1 MYLVTG
7 ATGNVGREVV
17 SELLN
22 AGQKVRV
29 FTRDAAKVAALGNR
43 VEVAAGDFTQPE
55 TFARA
60 ASGVEGIFMMNGALD
75 GELFKRLIASA
86 KANGGPR
93 VVFLS
98 SLFASIEDSKIGA
111 MHKKKEDAIQDA
123 GLSGVFLRPGGFM
136 TNSYQWNESI
146 RAQNVV
152 YNPLG
157 NGKVAPIATEDIAAV
172 AALALT
178 SAQFPEQVVELTG
191 ETLLS
196 VPEQVATLA
205 EVLGREI
212 GCTDVPV
219 DAAVEGALRNGVP
232 LELASAVKESFT
244 AIRDGKAAIVT
255 DTVARVV
262 GHPPMSYHAW
272 AQKHA
277 ARFALFHSERTP
289 DRE

>member
-1 MYLVTG
+1 M
-7 ATGNVGREVV
+7 
-17 SELLN
+17 
-22 AGQKVRV
+22 
-29 FTRDAAKVAALGNR
+29 
-43 VEVAAGDFTQPE
+43 
-55 TFARA
+55 
-60 ASGVEGIFMMNGALD
+60 
-75 GELFKRLIASA
+75 
-86 KANGGPR
+86 
-93 VVFLS
+93 FLS

>member
-17 SELLN
+17 SELLD
-22 AGQKVRV
+22 AGEKVRV
-29 FTRDAAKVAALGNR
+29 FTRDATKVAALGNR

-75 GELFKRLIASA
+75 RELFKRLIAAA
-86 KANGGPR
+86 KSNGEPR

-98 SLFASIEDSKIGA
+98 SLFASIADLKIGA
-111 MHKKKEDAIQDA
+111 MHREKEDVIQDS

-136 TNSYQWNESI
+136 TNCYQWAGSI

-157 NGKVAPIATEDIAAV
+157 DGKVAPVATEDIATV

-178 SAQFPEQVVELTG
+178 SPPFAEQIVELTG

-212 GCTDVPV
+212 RCTDVPV
-219 DAAVEGALRNGVP
+219 DAAVDSALRNGVP
-232 LELASAVKESFT
+232 TEMAGAVKESFT
-244 AIRDGKAAIVT
+244 AIRNGKAAIVRN
-255 DTVARVV
+255 TVARLV
-262 GHPPMSYHAW
+262 GRPPMSYHAW

-277 ARFALFHSERTP
+277 ARFV
-289 DRE
+289 

>member
-22 AGQKVRV
+22 AGEKVRV
-29 FTRDAAKVAALGNR
+29 FTRDVTKVAALANR

-60 ASGVEGIFMMNGALD
+60 ASRVEGIFMMNGALD
-75 GELFKRLIASA
+75 GELFKKLIASA
-86 KANGGPR
+86 KSNGEPR
-93 VVFLS
+93 IVFLS

-111 MHKKKEDAIQDA
+111 MHKKKEDAIQDS
-123 GLSGVFLRPGGFM
+123 GLPGVFLRPGGFM
-136 TNSYQWNESI
+136 TNCYQWAGSI

-157 NGKVAPIATEDIAAV
+157 NGKVAPIATEDIATV

-178 SAQFPEQVVELTG
+178 SPRFPEQIVELTG

-205 EVLGREI
+205 DVLGREI
-212 GCTDVPV
+212 RCVDVPV
-219 DAAVEGALRNGVP
+219 DAAVEGALRNGIP
-232 LELASAVKESFT
+232 AEMAGAVRESFT
-244 AIRDGKAAIVT
+244 AIRNGKAAIVR

-262 GHPPMSYHAW
+262 GRPPMSYRAW

-277 ARFALFHSERTP
+277 ARFA
-289 DRE
+289 